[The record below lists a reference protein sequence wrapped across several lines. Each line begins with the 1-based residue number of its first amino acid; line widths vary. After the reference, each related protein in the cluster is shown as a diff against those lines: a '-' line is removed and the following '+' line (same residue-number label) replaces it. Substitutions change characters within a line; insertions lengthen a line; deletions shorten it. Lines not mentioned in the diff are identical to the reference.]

1 MTSAKAKAVSEANEL
16 MNFHASARID
26 SDKRREVSEKKFAE
40 MKEKFEEIEKR
51 MEEKEVELQKANNS
65 VNSIMADNLESQQKL
80 IKTESDLWAEK
91 ESLKKLELSKGEV
104 NEKLK
109 EAREKLG
116 KIAAAFE
123 LKEAE
128 ISKIKADTSEY
139 KSNGVKMANSERAA
153 ERWKTAAA
161 IAEKQALEE
170 IEVAEG
176 ELKIALTHISKTEWK
191 VKAVAD
197 ENERLKEEI
206 RVMKEGL
213 EGDRI
218 ARSQHDAVLSKQ
230 QSLISYINQLSET
243 GDLSMV
249 DTSRMSCVN
258 EIMLKI
264 EQEEG
269 GD

>member
-1 MTSAKAKAVSEANEL
+1 MST
-16 MNFHASARID
+16 
-26 SDKRREVSEKKFAE
+26 
-40 MKEKFEEIEKR
+40 
-51 MEEKEVELQKANNS
+51 
-65 VNSIMADNLESQQKL
+65 
-80 IKTESDLWAEK
+80 
-91 ESLKKLELSKGEV
+91 
-104 NEKLK
+104 K
-109 EAREKLG
+109 EAAPWESPTMMAESSRSLTICRAQRE
-116 KIAAAFE
+116 AVE
-123 LKEAE
+123 WE
-128 ISKIKADTSEY
+128 
-139 KSNGVKMANSERAA
+139 MANSERAA